1 MNAGECD
8 LNGKVALVT
17 GSSSGAGAAIALE
30 LARRGAR
37 VAVHCRRA
45 LSEGEGIVA
54 RIAAIG
60 GKAAVFPADLRDPE
74 AAAALVC
81 RVTERLG
88 AVGILVN
95 NAGPYSDTPFRSLP
109 LSEWETVMTVNLRT
123 PYQLAQ
129 STITGM
135 ERMGWGRI
143 INVSATSAYARSHS
157 VYGLAKEALIHL
169 TQCLALEFAPGVT
182 VNAIVPGQI
191 ASERTDAMTHYKA
204 TVVMETPLARLVTEQ
219 EVARMAAL
227 LCASEFSMVTG
238 QSIVMDGGRSLPRT
252 PKLHVTTTD

>member
-1 MNAGECD
+1 MSAGECD

-17 GSSSGAGAAIALE
+17 GSSSGTGAAIAVE

-45 LSEGEGIVA
+45 LSEGESIVA

-60 GKAAVFPADLRDPE
+60 GKAMLFPVDLRDPE

-88 AVGILVN
+88 ALGVLVN
-95 NAGPYSDTPFRSLP
+95 NAGPYSDTPFRSLS
-109 LSEWETVMTVNLRT
+109 LSEWETVMAVNLRT

-129 STITGM
+129 SAITGM

-169 TQCLALEFAPGVT
+169 TQCLALEFAPLVT

-191 ASERTDAMTHYKA
+191 ASERTNMMADYKA
-204 TVVMETPLARLVTEQ
+204 SVVMETPMARLVTEQ
-219 EVARMAAL
+219 EVARMVAF
-227 LCASEFSMVTG
+227 LCTSEFSAVTG

-252 PKLHVTTTD
+252 LKLNLTTTS